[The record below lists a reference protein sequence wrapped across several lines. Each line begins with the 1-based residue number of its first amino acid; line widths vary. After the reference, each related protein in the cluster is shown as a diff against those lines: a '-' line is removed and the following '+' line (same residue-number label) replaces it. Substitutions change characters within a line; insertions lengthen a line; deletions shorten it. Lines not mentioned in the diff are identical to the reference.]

1 MDAGMLKVVKGKGKE
16 IKVITTSK
24 NAEVETALEDGTLII
39 SENFHAAYWGDG
51 VHRLQVVIEVPEQ
64 LELEELSVEVGA
76 GDIDIKEGLLTTAYA
91 SLDVDA
97 GNLDFAG
104 EVKGD
109 LDANCNVGNMELKL
123 TGEQQDYN
131 YSLSCGVG
139 SIKAGDISVAG
150 LGRDDEIDNGADYDM
165 DINCDVG
172 NVDVIF
178 EKR

>member
-1 MDAGMLKVVKGKGKE
+1 M
-16 IKVITTSK
+16 
-24 NAEVETALEDGTLII
+24 
-39 SENFHAAYWGDG
+39 
-51 VHRLQVVIEVPEQ
+51 PEQ

-76 GDIDIKEGLLTTAYA
+76 GNIDIKEGLLTTAYA

-131 YSLSCGVG
+131 YSLSCDVG
-139 SIKAGDISVAG
+139 SIKVGDISVSG
-150 LGRDDEIDNGADYDM
+150 LGREKEIDNDADYDM
-165 DINCDVG
+165 DVSCDVG
-172 NVDVIF
+172 NIDVIF

>member
-1 MDAGMLKVVKGKGKE
+1 M
-16 IKVITTSK
+16 
-24 NAEVETALEDGTLII
+24 
-39 SENFHAAYWGDG
+39 
-51 VHRLQVVIEVPEQ
+51 HRLQVVIEVPEQ

-76 GDIDIKEGLLTTAYA
+76 GNIDIKEGLLTTAYA

-172 NVDVIF
+172 NIDVIF